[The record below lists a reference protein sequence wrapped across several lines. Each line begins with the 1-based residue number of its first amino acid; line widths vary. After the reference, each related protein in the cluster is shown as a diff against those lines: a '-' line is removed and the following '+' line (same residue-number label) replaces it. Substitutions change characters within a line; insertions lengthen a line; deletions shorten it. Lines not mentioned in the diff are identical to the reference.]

1 MTHVIWDSRTNF
13 AIKYTARISYEI
25 STSECPRV
33 FIIIRVVGFSVV
45 WRWDVTR
52 FVGDDFLHET
62 RNKCTY
68 SHQ

>member
-45 WRWDVTR
+45 WR
-52 FVGDDFLHET
+52 
-62 RNKCTY
+62 
-68 SHQ
+68 